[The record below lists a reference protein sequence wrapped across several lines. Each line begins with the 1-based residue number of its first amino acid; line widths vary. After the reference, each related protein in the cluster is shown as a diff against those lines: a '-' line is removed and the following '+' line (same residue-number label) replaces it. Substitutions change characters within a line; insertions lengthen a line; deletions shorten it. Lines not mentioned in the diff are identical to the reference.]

1 MLFSKGILL
10 NICPF
15 GFCFLLIWQPTKF
28 QLSHIP
34 LALEGQPCPLQRT
47 GLFPEPG
54 PLDGPSSCGPTTET
68 HLSVR
73 GQLYSYFKIKA
84 EHWVKS
90 DIIFKFKIKAEH
102 WVKSDIIF
110 KKSLWEFPLT
120 KFTKEAIL

>member
-1 MLFSKGILL
+1 
-10 NICPF
+10 
-15 GFCFLLIWQPTKF
+15 
-28 QLSHIP
+28 

-110 KKSLWEFPLT
+110 KFKIKAEHWVKSDIIFKFKIKAEHWVKSDIIFKKSLWEFPLT